1 MKIALATLVVALSAF
16 LLWAI
21 YSSPQES
28 VNEILPKPIS
38 SAFGITLGEN
48 FNPDMVKK
56 ILSKQ
61 KKTYKNKEGIELQG
75 TMLHITPLQPSD
87 KFQQYVINTN
97 PEGIIYSIEGKYQN
111 KEMTPAACKAIVKS
125 MAEEMESIHGKPRGK
140 DSFGQ
145 WYSFR
150 QTSDYSKSLRLYA
163 HRCRT
168 GMYSIIYTDE
178 NIKRE
183 SNIL

>member
-1 MKIALATLVVALSAF
+1 MKIALATLIVAFSAF
-16 LLWAI
+16 LVWTL
-21 YSSPQES
+21 YSSQQDS
-28 VNEILPKPIS
+28 VNEIFPQPIS
-38 SAFGITLGEN
+38 SAFGITLGEH

-56 ILSKQ
+56 VLSKVQ
-61 KKTYKNKEGIELQG
+61 KTYKNKKGDELQG
-75 TMLHITPLQPSD
+75 TMLHIIPFQPSD
-87 KFQQYVINTN
+87 QFQQYVINTN

-111 KEMTPAACKAIVKS
+111 KEMTSAACKAIVKS
-125 MAEEMESIHGKPRGK
+125 MAEEIESVHGKPRGK

-183 SNIL
+183 SNVL